1 MQNVVDILNNKFIYH
16 DISKPLLS
24 YIERGLFEPGL
35 ANFIL
40 EYCKKDNMI
49 FYDCGANFGYFSIMA
64 GKTNPELPIISFEP
78 SNIFYD
84 LLVKNII
91 LNELKNIQP
100 YKLGLSN
107 KNGEVEI
114 TSPTTESG
122 ISLSY
127 NPEGEKETIQLIT
140 LDDFVEKY
148 DSNDRIRIV
157 KLDCEAEE
165 YNIISGS
172 PKFFNDPKTVYVVCE
187 FINVTEYKVKLYNL
201 LKDIFPYIYVLDS
214 NLSIMS
220 KHEPIVFK
228 KEMLINKD
236 AMNLLFSKVKL

>member
-1 MQNVVDILNNKFIYH
+1 MQNVVDTLNNKFVYH
-16 DISKPLLS
+16 DISKSLLN
-24 YIERGLFEPGL
+24 YIERDLFEPGL

-40 EYCKKDNMI
+40 KYCKNNNMI

-64 GKTNPELPIISFEP
+64 GKLNPELPIISFEP

-84 LLVKNII
+84 LLTKNIE
-91 LNELKNIQP
+91 LNELKNIQSF
-100 YKLGLSN
+100 KLGLSN
-107 KNGEVEI
+107 KNGDIEI

-127 NPEGEKETIQLIT
+127 NPEGTKETIQLIT
-140 LDDFVEKY
+140 LDDFEKKFN
-148 DSNDRIRIV
+148 SSDRIRIV

-172 PKFFNDPKTVYVVCE
+172 PLFFNDPKTVYVICE

-201 LKDIFPYIYVLDS
+201 LKNIFPYIYVLDN
-214 NLSIMS
+214 NLSTMN
-220 KHEPIVFK
+220 KHEPIVFQ

-236 AMNLLFSKVKL
+236 AMNILFSKEKI